1 MNSAA
6 FAQMLGVSDAGL
18 YRLVRGGLLIPS
30 AQDEMGQ
37 PRWEQKQFPY
47 ARLLLD
53 LLDAG
58 MTPLQL
64 RRLTR
69 AARSRNTAAG
79 AALAVDMLI
88 EDALPFMRAR
98 LERVARVVEDL
109 ERTRASLRKCSGCHR
124 PMEELG
130 CRTCSEM
137 PTATPRVLD
146 AFFLA
151 ADDQAKNG

>member
-6 FAQMLGVSDAGL
+6 FAQMLGVSDEGL
-18 YRLVRGGLLIPS
+18 HRLVRGGMLAPS
-30 AQDEMGQ
+30 GQDAMGQ

-69 AARSRNTAAG
+69 AARSRNTAASV
-79 AALAVDMLI
+79 ALAVDLLI
-88 EDALPFMRAR
+88 EDALPIMRAR
-98 LERVARVVEDL
+98 LASITRVVEDL
-109 ERTRASLRKCSGCHR
+109 ERTRASLRKCGNCHR

-130 CRTCSEM
+130 CQTCSEM
-137 PTATPRVLD
+137 PVSTPRVLD

-151 ADDQAKNG
+151 ADDPAKNG